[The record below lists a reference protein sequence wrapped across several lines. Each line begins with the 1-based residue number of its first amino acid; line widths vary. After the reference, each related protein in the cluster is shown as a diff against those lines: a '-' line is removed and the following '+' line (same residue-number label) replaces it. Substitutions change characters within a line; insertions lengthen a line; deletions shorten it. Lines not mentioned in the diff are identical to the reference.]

1 MPCFAGI
8 LKSLQRATAVVDRT
22 CSLALDSFVDV
33 VEKLFGQAPKPQPQP
48 QPQPKQPQPDS
59 DSEPEVSDS
68 GSESESRSETLVKI
82 STDVD
87 EVGAFLAVGNN
98 SSDVDESGMRVRSWC
113 NWHGAVAVELACQI
127 AAMPSAPRPGRLSK
141 PSSAASCSN
150 AAQELACVL
159 AAIRTAAA

>member
-59 DSEPEVSDS
+59 DSEPERGSRLPKPVS
-68 GSESESRSETLVKI
+68 SEMAALR
-82 STDVD
+82 
-87 EVGAFLAVGNN
+87 GAFLAVGNN

-159 AAIRTAAA
+159 AAIRTASA